1 MLTDIKMDEE
11 IKEPSLEIKIEK
23 NGTSRVDTGFKVDF
37 QLELSLGK
45 GGEHLTY
52 KLERKRKISA
62 TSLEEILKAINHG
75 RLDKG
80 RRIIIASSSALYNLD
95 SSIDYYQIN
104 TNEYQKWG
112 LLQAGKFFKD
122 ILSYIGIHIVTQIS
136 KVIKNIDKGKMG
148 EDYYNRIESELYK
161 TLYVKIAKLNFERV
175 GRGYKFKVYG
185 KILCG
190 YNIKTKH
197 EKIFSVEVNPF

>member
-1 MLTDIKMDEE
+1 MDEG
-11 IKEPSLEIKIEK
+11 IKEPSLGIKIEE
-23 NGTSRVDTGFKVDF
+23 NETPRVDTGFKVRF
-37 QLELSLGK
+37 QLELNLGK

-52 KLERKRKISA
+52 KLERKRKINA
-62 TSLEEILKAINHG
+62 TNLEEILKAVNHG

-80 RRIIIASSSALYNLD
+80 HKIIIASSSALYNLD

-112 LLQAGKFFKD
+112 LLQAGEFFKD
-122 ILSYIGIHIVTQIS
+122 ILSYIGVQIVTQIS

-148 EDYYNRIESELYK
+148 EGYYNRIESELYK
-161 TLYVKIAKLNFERV
+161 TLYVKIAKLDFESV
-175 GRGYKFKVYG
+175 GRGFKLRVYG

-197 EKIFSVEVNPF
+197 EKIFGAEVNPF

>member
-1 MLTDIKMDEE
+1 MNEE
-11 IKEPSLEIKIEK
+11 IKEPSLEVKIEK
-23 NGTSRVDTGFKVDF
+23 NEMSRVDTGFKVRF
-37 QLELSLGK
+37 QLELNLGK

-52 KLERKRKISA
+52 KLEGKRKINA
-62 TSLEEILKAINHG
+62 TNLEEILKAVNHG

-80 RRIIIASSSALYNLD
+80 HKIIIAPGLALYNLD
-95 SSIDYYQIN
+95 SSINYYQIN

-112 LLQAGKFFKD
+112 LLQAGEFFKD
-122 ILSYIGIHIVTQIS
+122 ILSYIGVQIVTRIS

-197 EKIFSVEVNPF
+197 KKILV